1 MHKIAFIL
9 LLLITSSF
17 AYAHDLPNKPGQVI
31 KVGVWKNPPVVLLME
46 NGEWNGIAIEVLQAI
61 ANQEGWQLEFIP
73 GTFAEQLRNLKN
85 HKIDLLSAIAYTAKR
100 SKSYAF
106 TRYSLISNWALIYA
120 RADSRIDSLLDLKNK
135 KVAVMRGNIHDKAFR
150 KLIDKFDINSKLI
163 EVDNFSDVMK
173 SVQTGEA
180 DAGVI
185 NRLFGAVNAEKYHLV
200 ETGIIFNPINIH
212 YAAPLGSHTAILK
225 VIDQHLLA
233 FKADKNSI
241 YYASLRH
248 WMGLPTAKQL
258 PSWLPWLAASLL
270 GAVLLMIGIN
280 LLLRRQVARRTQ
292 ELQIE
297 VDERRLAQERL
308 DHLAYYDSLTGLPN
322 RVSFSENIKVAIAT
336 ARRRNS
342 KVAVLFIDLDQFKT
356 INDSLGHDAGDRLI
370 VQVAQRLQLCLR
382 DEDTINR
389 FGGDEFVA
397 TLQDIHD
404 PSGIDQVASRML
416 KCLSTPINV
425 GLTEVYTSVSIGIAL
440 FPDDDD
446 SSDGLLKDADAAMYH
461 AKARGG
467 NNYQFYNVEFT
478 NRVRDRLNLETRL
491 RYALERDE
499 FLLHYQPI
507 FGLATQFPVAVEAL
521 IRWQDPQLGLIA
533 PDNFIVSAEE
543 TGLIVPIGEW
553 VLEHACAQIR
563 EWEAQGLG
571 QLRLAVNVSSRQFE
585 HNNLLSTVLSAL
597 RNSKLSPQRLDLEIT
612 ERIFLKL
619 TKKVSATLNQL
630 KSEGVGLSIDDFGT
644 GYSSLNYL
652 KQLPIDTL
660 KIDRSFVKN
669 IPSDI
674 DDVQIASTIIA
685 MAHNLG
691 LRVVAEGIETEEQLK
706 LLTTWGCRWGQGYY
720 MARPQPVDAITSW
733 LADTQLGKTQ

>member
-1 MHKIAFIL
+1 M
-9 LLLITSSF
+9 T
-17 AYAHDLPNKPGQVI
+17 G
-31 KVGVWKNPPVVLLME
+31 
-46 NGEWNGIAIEVLQAI
+46 
-61 ANQEGWQLEFIP
+61 
-73 GTFAEQLRNLKN
+73 
-85 HKIDLLSAIAYTAKR
+85 
-100 SKSYAF
+100 
-106 TRYSLISNWALIYA
+106 
-120 RADSRIDSLLDLKNK
+120 
-135 KVAVMRGNIHDKAFR
+135 
-150 KLIDKFDINSKLI
+150 
-163 EVDNFSDVMK
+163 
-173 SVQTGEA
+173 VQTCA
-180 DAGVI
+180 
-185 NRLFGAVNAEKYHLV
+185 L
-200 ETGIIFNPINIH
+200 PI
-212 YAAPLGSHTAILK
+212 Y
-225 VIDQHLLA
+225 
-233 FKADKNSI
+233 
-241 YYASLRH
+241 
-248 WMGLPTAKQL
+248 
-258 PSWLPWLAASLL
+258 
-270 GAVLLMIGIN
+270 
-280 LLLRRQVARRTQ
+280 
-292 ELQIE
+292 
-297 VDERRLAQERL
+297 
-308 DHLAYYDSLTGLPN
+308 
-322 RVSFSENIKVAIAT
+322 
-336 ARRRNS
+336 
-342 KVAVLFIDLDQFKT
+342 
-356 INDSLGHDAGDRLI
+356 RLI

-461 AKARGG
+461 TKARGG

-507 FGLATQFPVAVEAL
+507 FDLATQFPVAVEAL

-691 LRVVAEGIETEEQLK
+691 LQVVAEGIETEEQLK